1 MSILLVDD
9 NSVNLFVIEK
19 ILKGAGYEDT
29 VSLSS
34 AQELFN
40 YLQLN
45 DPTAKKS
52 DVDLILLDIM
62 MPEIDGIEACTQI
75 QQSERLKDIPIIF
88 ITALEDSNKL
98 AQALDVGGIDYI
110 TKPINKVELL
120 ARIRVA
126 LRLKYEKDWHMEQEK
141 KMRDELDLAMQVQR
155 SLLNPPLQDDYINI
169 NVSHLPSFK
178 LAGDMYYWHRFNE
191 HRYGVILLDMMGH
204 GLSSSLVCMY
214 ISSVMRDAIKM
225 LEDPELVIQELNRYM
240 ALLHNQKNLY
250 NYYFTCIYLVIDTNE
265 KTIEY
270 VNAGHPPGYV
280 LVDDTELVMLERS
293 CVPVGFFDS
302 IDVKKSQLTFTNDAQ
317 LLLFTDGV
325 VEANRDENKILDKL
339 KYIAS
344 QKWNQTIT
352 SPIHLVIP
360 EEELQNQQDDMCI
373 LMIQATA
380 SKKPASMTTS

>member
-1 MSILLVDD
+1 MSILMVDD

-19 ILKGAGYEDT
+19 ILKGAGYEST

-34 AQELFN
+34 ASELFD
-40 YLQLN
+40 YLEMGNPQ
-45 DPTAKKS
+45 PKKS

-62 MPEIDGIEACTQI
+62 MPEIDGIEACRRI
-75 QQSERLKDIPIIF
+75 QKVERLKDIPIIF
-88 ITALEDSNKL
+88 ITALEDTNKL
-98 AQALDVGGIDYI
+98 AEALDVGGMDYI

-141 KMRDELDLAMQVQR
+141 KIRDELDLAMQVQR
-155 SLLNPPLQDDYINI
+155 SLLNPPLQQENIQI

-178 LAGDMYYWHRFNE
+178 LAGDMYYWHRFND

-214 ISSVMRDAIKM
+214 ISSVMRDAIKI
-225 LEDPELVIQELNRYM
+225 LEDPERVIKELNRYM
-240 ALLHNQKNLY
+240 ALLYNQKNFY
-250 NYYFTCIYLVIDTNE
+250 NYYFTCIYLIIDTQR
-265 KTIEY
+265 KTVEY
-270 VNAGHPPGYV
+270 VNAGHPPGFV
-280 LVDDTELVMLERS
+280 LVDGEEQCLLERGS
-293 CVPVGFFDS
+293 CAVGFFDQME
-302 IDVKKSQLTFTNDAQ
+302 VKKSTIHFEKDIQ

-325 VEANRDENKILDKL
+325 IEANEDENILLDKL
-339 KYIAS
+339 QFIAS

-360 EEELQNQQDDMCI
+360 EEELGNQQDDMCI
-373 LMIQATA
+373 LMIQAEGTKVPSA
-380 SKKPASMTTS
+380 I

>member
-1 MSILLVDD
+1 MTILMVDD
-9 NSVNLFVIEK
+9 NSVNLFVIDK
-19 ILKGAGYEDT
+19 ILKGAGYENT

-34 AQELFN
+34 AGQLFD
-40 YLQLN
+40 YLQI
-45 DPTAKKS
+45 DKPQAAKP

-62 MPEIDGIEACTQI
+62 MPETDGIEACRRI
-75 QQSERLKDIPIIF
+75 QETERLKDIPIIF
-88 ITALEDSNKL
+88 ITALEDANKL
-98 AQALDVGGIDYI
+98 AEALDVGGMDYI
-110 TKPINKVELL
+110 TKPINKIELL

-141 KMRDELDLAMQVQR
+141 KIRDELDLAMQVQR
-155 SLLNPPLQDDYINI
+155 SLLNPPLLQDNIQI

-178 LAGDMYYWHRFNE
+178 LAGDMYYWHRFND

-225 LEDPELVIQELNRYM
+225 LEDPELVIKELNRYM
-240 ALLHNQKNLY
+240 ALLYNQKNFY
-250 NYYFTCIYLVIDTNE
+250 NYYFTCIYLVIDTE
-265 KTIEY
+265 SKTVEY

-280 LVDDTELVMLERS
+280 LVDDSELCMLERGS
-293 CVPVGFFDS
+293 CAVGFFDQMK
-302 IDVKKSQLTFTNDAQ
+302 VTKSTIHFENDIQ

-325 VEANRDENKILDKL
+325 VEANKDENVLLEKL
-339 KYIAS
+339 QYIAS

-360 EEELQNQQDDMCI
+360 EEELGNQQDDMCI
-373 LMIQATA
+373 LMIQAQA
-380 SKKPASMTTS
+380 SKVTSIL